1 MPQGENFWNPYRM
14 IPTRDNVQRRAPLS
28 HERFC
33 GEGRSGKISC
43 TLTNLTPLFISKT
56 NKGDPRMFQNLEHN
70 NKPVIP
76 GTSLKG
82 MLRSLAEI
90 VGGGCFVTNNQHKC
104 QDAFSLCIACRMF
117 GMTGNTGVHMGS
129 VSFSDAI
136 FLEDM
141 PDIQLVKVYLGA
153 PNPDHYSFYVTPQT
167 GNNDGNCRK
176 FYFHQPRVNN
186 NFPRAVDAAWNVSA
200 LVAGHHFSFDI
211 TFSNLR
217 DEEIRLLVYIL
228 ALEENVS
235 VTLEE
240 GDISLSGP
248 LRHKIGNAK
257 PFGMGS
263 CHITIDKISYL
274 PGAAERF
281 RTLEPTGVRTLEGDI
296 LQTEID
302 ALKGNY
308 VNDTTV
314 TMQQLRKMMVWDE
327 SDSRTFRYPDYH
339 WFNTPGNSERNLK
352 HI

>member
-1 MPQGENFWNPYRM
+1 
-14 IPTRDNVQRRAPLS
+14 
-28 HERFC
+28 
-33 GEGRSGKISC
+33 
-43 TLTNLTPLFISKT
+43 
-56 NKGDPRMFQNLEHN
+56 MFQSRNG
-70 NKPVIP
+70 KPVIP

-90 VGGGCFVTNNQHKC
+90 VGGGCFVTHKYEKC
-104 QDAFSLCIACRMF
+104 QDASSLCIACRMF

-129 VSFSDAI
+129 VSIGDA
-136 FLEDM
+136 LLRGNM
-141 PDIQLVKVYLGA
+141 PKIKQYKVYLGA
-153 PNPDHYSFYVTPQT
+153 PKSSHQSFYITPQT
-167 GNNDGNCRK
+167 GNNDRKCRK
-176 FYFHQPRVNN
+176 LYFHQPRVNE
-186 NFPRAVDAAWNVSA
+186 NFPGTVDSAWNVSA
-200 LVAGHHFSFDI
+200 LVQGHCFSFDI

-217 DEEIRLLVYIL
+217 NEELKLLVYIL
-228 ALEENVS
+228 SLEENAT

-240 GDISLSGP
+240 GDIRLTGP

-257 PFGMGS
+257 PMGMGS
-263 CHITIDKISYL
+263 CHITIDKITYL

-308 VNDTTV
+308 VNDATV

-327 SDSRTFRYPDYH
+327 RDSRTFRYPDYP
-339 WFNTPGNSERNLK
+339 WFKTPGNSERNLK